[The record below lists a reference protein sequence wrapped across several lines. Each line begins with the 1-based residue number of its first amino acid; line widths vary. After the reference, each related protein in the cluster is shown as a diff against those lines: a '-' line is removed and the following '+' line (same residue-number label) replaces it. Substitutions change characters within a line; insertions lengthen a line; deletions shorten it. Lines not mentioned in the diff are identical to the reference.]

1 MINSIQKTIK
11 CSKKKCSN
19 ELNKVSNDKKLTIEK
34 EKLFKTNDLKEKEEI
49 INNIY
54 KNKNQNDLDLCI
66 YNKCQFQKEIIKHR
80 IKSINDKIKLYN
92 IKFPKDLQTKYNLL
106 INLTS
111 ITNLSDKDYLES
123 IILFQILQR
132 FVSNKVIEF
141 NRPLINAHSNY
152 VNCGMNK
159 CKDLYNNV
167 SQDKDLNK
175 NKISIYSIKDDKK
188 RNKKIQEVYS
198 NDKQVKLDKCITK
211 KCNEASLKLI
221 KETLKVY
228 NTKIKYFN
236 LKIPKDLIF
245 PDIKKIE
252 EKDIPE
258 LIIRLQK
265 LGHFINKNE
274 YIKSI

>member
-11 CSKKKCSN
+11 CSKDRCSN
-19 ELNKVSNDKKLTIEK
+19 ELNKVSNDKNLTIEK
-34 EKLFKTNDLKEKEEI
+34 EKLFKTNDLKKKEEI

-66 YNKCQFQKEIIKHR
+66 YKKCQFQKEIIKHR

-152 VNCGMNK
+152 VNCSMNK
-159 CKDLYNNV
+159 CKDLYTNV

-175 NKISIYSIKDDKK
+175 NKISIYSIKNDKK

-198 NDKQVKLDKCITK
+198 NDKQVKLDKCVTK
-211 KCNEASLKLI
+211 QCNKTSLELI
-221 KETLKVY
+221 KETLKVF
-228 NTKIKYFN
+228 NTKIKYFK

-274 YIKSI
+274 YISSI